1 MSKTFDAKK
10 TVAASAD
17 KRAFVALFAG
27 ACGIAFAPIFVRL
40 SELAPTATAFNRFA
54 LAVPVLWVWLAI
66 SDTVGR
72 SDNRPKRRRP
82 SSATDYAILALA
94 GLFFAGDM
102 GFWHWSIT
110 YTSVANATLLANTA
124 PVFVV
129 LGGWLLFGTRVRP
142 MFLIGMATAMAGT
155 VVLMQTSAGL
165 SERHLLGDAFGIV
178 TGMFYGAYFL
188 TIQRLRASYDT
199 MTIMAYAIPVS
210 AVAML
215 GVSILNGETL
225 LATTSTGWMVVVGV
239 ALVSQVFGQSLIAYG
254 LAQLPVAFASVS
266 LLVQPVMAAL
276 WAWLLLAE
284 PLGPIQ
290 ALGAAVVLAGIWIAR
305 RGSLKS

>member
-1 MSKTFDAKK
+1 MSETSEAKRS
-10 TVAASAD
+10 VAASAER
-17 KRAFVALFAG
+17 RALVALFAG

-66 SDTVGR
+66 GDTVGR
-72 SDNRPKRRRP
+72 SESRSRRRHP
-82 SSATDYAILALA
+82 SSVADYAILVLA

-129 LGGWLLFGTRVRP
+129 LGGWLVFGTRVRP
-142 MFLIGMATAMAGT
+142 LFLIGMATAMVGT
-155 VVLMQTSAGL
+155 VVLMQTSVGL
-165 SERHLLGDAFGIV
+165 GGRHLLGDALGVV
-178 TGMFYGAYFL
+178 TGLFYGAYL
-188 TIQRLRASYDT
+188 ITIQRLRAAYDT

-215 GVSILNGETL
+215 GVSILSGETL
-225 LATTSTGWMVVVGV
+225 LASTTTGWLVVVGL
-239 ALVSQVFGQSLIAYG
+239 ALVSQVFGQGLIAYG

-284 PLGPIQ
+284 PLGPVQ

-305 RGSLKS
+305 RGSVRS

>member
-1 MSKTFDAKK
+1 MSETSQAKRS
-10 TVAASAD
+10 VAASAD
-17 KRAFVALFAG
+17 RRALVALFAG

-40 SELAPTATAFNRFA
+40 SELAPSATAFNRFA

-66 SDTVGR
+66 SDTVGPSESR
-72 SDNRPKRRRP
+72 KRRRHP

-129 LGGWLLFGTRVRP
+129 LGGWLVFGTRVRP
-142 MFLIGMATAMAGT
+142 LFLIGMATAMVGT
-155 VVLMQTSAGL
+155 VVLMQTSIGL
-165 SERHLLGDAFGIV
+165 VGRHLLGDALGVV
-178 TGMFYGAYFL
+178 TGLFYGAYL
-188 TIQRLRASYDT
+188 ITIQRLRADYDT

-215 GVSILNGETL
+215 GVSILSGEKL
-225 LATTSTGWMVVVGV
+225 LAVTTTGWMVVVGL
-239 ALVSQVFGQSLIAYG
+239 ALVSQVIGQSLIAYG

-284 PLGPIQ
+284 PLGPVQ

-305 RGSLKS
+305 RGSARN

>member
-1 MSKTFDAKK
+1 MSKTLDAWRS
-10 TVAASAD
+10 VAASAD
-17 KRAFVALFAG
+17 KRALAALFAG

-40 SELAPTATAFNRFA
+40 SELTPTATAFNRFA

-66 SDTVGR
+66 GDTVGQ
-72 SDNRPKRRRP
+72 SDNRPKRRHP
-82 SSATDYAILALA
+82 SSVTDYAILALA

-110 YTSVANATLLANTA
+110 YTSVANATLLANMA

-142 MFLIGMATAMAGT
+142 LFLIGMATAMAGT
-155 VVLMQTSAGL
+155 AVLMQTSAGL
-165 SERHLLGDAFGIV
+165 GGRHLLGDALGLV
-178 TGMFYGAYFL
+178 TGLFYGAYLL

-225 LATTSTGWMVVVGV
+225 LAVTTTGWMVVVGV

-290 ALGAAVVLAGIWIAR
+290 AVGAAVVLAGIWIAR
-305 RGSLKS
+305 RGSLRS

>member
-1 MSKTFDAKK
+1 MSETSQAKRS
-10 TVAASAD
+10 VAASAD
-17 KRAFVALFAG
+17 RRALVALFAG

-66 SDTVGR
+66 GDKVGPSESR
-72 SDNRPKRRRP
+72 KRRRHP

-129 LGGWLLFGTRVRP
+129 LGGWLVFGTRVRP
-142 MFLIGMATAMAGT
+142 LFLVGMATAMVGT
-155 VVLMQTSAGL
+155 VVLMQTSIGL
-165 SERHLLGDAFGIV
+165 GGRHLLGDALGVV
-178 TGMFYGAYFL
+178 TGLFYGAYL
-188 TIQRLRASYDT
+188 ITIQRLRADYDT

-225 LATTSTGWMVVVGV
+225 LAQTTTGWIVVVCL

-284 PLGPIQ
+284 PLGPVQ

-305 RGSLKS
+305 RGSARS

>member
-1 MSKTFDAKK
+1 MSKTFDAKRI
-10 TVAASAD
+10 VAASAD
-17 KRAFVALFAG
+17 KRALAALFAG

-66 SDTVGR
+66 GDTVGR
-72 SDNRPKRRRP
+72 SDNRPKRRHP
-82 SSATDYAILALA
+82 TSAADYAILALA

-142 MFLIGMATAMAGT
+142 LFLIGMATAMAGT
-155 VVLMQTSAGL
+155 AVLMQTSAGL
-165 SERHLLGDAFGIV
+165 GGRHLLGDALGVV
-178 TGMFYGAYFL
+178 TGLFYGAYLL

-225 LATTSTGWMVVVGV
+225 LAVTTTGWMVVVGV

-276 WAWLLLAE
+276 WAWVLLAE

-290 ALGAAVVLAGIWIAR
+290 ALGAAVVLSGIWIAR
-305 RGSLKS
+305 RGSLRS

>member
-1 MSKTFDAKK
+1 MSETSEAKRS
-10 TVAASAD
+10 VAASAD
-17 KRAFVALFAG
+17 RRALVALFAG

-66 SDTVGR
+66 GDTVGR
-72 SDNRPKRRRP
+72 SESRPRRRRP
-82 SSATDYAILALA
+82 SSVADYAILALA

-129 LGGWLLFGTRVRP
+129 LGGWLVFGTRVRP
-142 MFLIGMATAMAGT
+142 LFLIGMATAMVGT
-155 VVLMQTSAGL
+155 VVLMQTSIGL
-165 SERHLLGDAFGIV
+165 GGRHLLGDALGVV
-178 TGMFYGAYFL
+178 TGLFYGAYL
-188 TIQRLRASYDT
+188 ITIQRLRADYDT

-215 GVSILNGETL
+215 GVSILSGENL
-225 LATTSTGWMVVVGV
+225 LASTTTGWLVVVGL
-239 ALVSQVFGQSLIAYG
+239 ALVSQVFGQGLIAYG

-284 PLGPIQ
+284 PLGPVQ

-305 RGSLKS
+305 RGSVRS